1 MLKFHDTGRYV
12 FETSQ
17 GAVGLVWTPKGINRL
32 ILGMTA
38 ENTAEVLSDDCPN
51 SPTVKRVQG
60 DLALLV
66 KRIKAVMRGKIDNF
80 EDIPVDFSGL
90 GGFSL
95 AVLKRL
101 RKVKAPKVVTYGEL
115 AALCGKPKAARAV
128 GRIMG
133 ANPVPLIVPCHRCL
147 GKDGSMTGFS
157 TEGGIDLKARMLFR
171 EGYVAN
177 TEYAAGIKHLRRVD
191 PVMRKIIKEVGP
203 YRALPDKKRP
213 AWDTLVT
220 AIVHQQ
226 LSVKAGQTIAGRVQ
240 ALSPGSGFPTPT
252 EVRGM
257 LHQDLRAAGLSNQK
271 VSYIQDLAIKVDEG
285 LLKLNSLR
293 SLDDEAVITELIK
306 VRGIGRWS
314 AHMHL
319 IFHLGRLD
327 VLPTGD
333 LGIQIAAARFYGL
346 KEYATAAQ
354 LEEIGA
360 RWAPYRSM
368 GSWYLWQGLDS
379 GGLGA

>member
-1 MLKFHDTGRYV
+1 MLKFHDSGLFV
-12 FETSQ
+12 IETSQ
-17 GAVGLVWTPKGINRL
+17 GPVGLAWTSKGVNRL
-32 ILGMTA
+32 ILGLQAETTA
-38 ENTAEVLSDDCPN
+38 QELARACPN
-51 SPTVKRVQG
+51 APKARRVQG

-66 KRIKAVMRGKIDNF
+66 KRIKAVMRGNVDNF
-80 EDIPVDFSGL
+80 EDVPVDFSGL

-101 RKVKAPKVVTYGEL
+101 RKVRAPEVVTYGEL

-177 TEYAAGIKHLRRVD
+177 KEHAAGIKHLRKVD
-191 PVMRKIIKEVGP
+191 PVMRKIINIVGP
-203 YRALPDKKRP
+203 YRALPDKPRP

-240 ALSPGSGFPTPT
+240 DLSPGSGFPTPG

-257 LHQDLRAAGLSNQK
+257 AHQDLRAAGLSNQK
-271 VSYIQDLAIKVDEG
+271 VSYIQDLAVKVDDG
-285 LLKLNSLR
+285 SLKLNSLR
-293 SLDDEAVITELIK
+293 RMDDDRVIEELIK
-306 VRGIGRWS
+306 VRGIGPWS
-314 AHMHL
+314 AQMHL
-319 IFHLGRLD
+319 IFHLGRLN

-346 KEYATAAQ
+346 KENATGAQ
-354 LEEIGA
+354 LEKIGA
-360 RWAPYRSM
+360 KWAPYRSM

-379 GGLGA
+379 GGLG

>member
-1 MLKFHDTGRYV
+1 MLKFKDSGLFI

-17 GAVGLVWTPKGINRL
+17 GPVGLTWTRKGINRL
-32 ILGMTA
+32 ILGLDA
-38 ENTAEVLSDDCPN
+38 EATTQELAQAFPN
-51 SPTVKRVQG
+51 LPKVRRVQG
-60 DLALLV
+60 DMTLLV
-66 KRIKAVMRGKIDNF
+66 KRIKAVMRGSGDNF
-80 EDIPVDFSGL
+80 LDVPVDLSGQ
-90 GGFSL
+90 GEFSL

-101 RKVKAPKVVTYGEL
+101 RKVLAPKVVTYGEL
-115 AALCGKPKAARAV
+115 AAHCGKPKAARAV

-177 TEYAAGIKHLRRVD
+177 QEHAAGLDHLRKVD
-191 PVMRKIIKEVGP
+191 PVMRKIIKVVGP
-203 YRALPDKKRP
+203 YRALPDKPRP

-226 LSVKAGQTIAGRVQ
+226 LSVKAGRTIAGRVQ
-240 ALSPGSGFPTPT
+240 DLSPGSGFPTPA
-252 EVRGM
+252 EVLDM
-257 LHQDLRAAGLSNQK
+257 KHQDLRAAGLSNQK
-271 VSYIQDLAIKVDEG
+271 VSYIQDLARKVEESS
-285 LLKLNSLR
+285 LKLNSLR
-293 SLDDEAVITELIK
+293 RMDDEAVIQELIK

-327 VLPTGD
+327 ILPTGD
-333 LGIQIAAARFYGL
+333 LGIQIAAARFYGFE
-346 KEYATAAQ
+346 EYATVAQ

-360 RWAPYRSM
+360 KWAPYRSM

-379 GGLGA
+379 GGLG